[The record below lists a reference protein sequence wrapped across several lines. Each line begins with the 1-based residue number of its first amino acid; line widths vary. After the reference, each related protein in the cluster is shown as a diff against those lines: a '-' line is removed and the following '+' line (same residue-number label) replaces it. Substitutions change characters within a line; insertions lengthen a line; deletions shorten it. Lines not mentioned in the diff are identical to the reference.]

1 MERTT
6 ACITGRSRSLLWP
19 RDYETSAVGKASPWG
34 INSPRVSLGRS
45 ESRSVHP
52 PEIRRPPHK
61 RSGSLNPSF
70 RRSGQPSQ
78 INPFPDPHVRKCDAG
93 PSSMRCIGN
102 ISKKTLGSTRSRAGV
117 FQRDDSQKR
126 MEHVRDNLRAH
137 STYQPSHYAI
147 SVLYHGPC
155 RYSNN
160 NRNFSYPTLNSLGSD
175 GDAPPTLPF
184 IKGSFT
190 MLDYRKL
197 ALPCAPECSSE
208 VWIRFLPP
216 NIQKFLTSRDGGMID
231 HVHSQ
236 MRDISLSELPRPRV
250 WAHNGHYPQ
259 IIALCSQAGMIKW
272 SRIGLE
278 EPSIRRL
285 RDALTMS
292 SFGVTKDIESDR
304 LISWPRIQ
312 NDWFMKSPVP
322 SFPDPSAFS
331 RIFADQSPKGTGFAL
346 DIANMFHNILLPP
359 WLCSLFPLN
368 PLRYEEMPA
377 NLKNQMVEEFN
388 LSCPPPSFTTFRP
401 MQKTLPMV
409 DAFRKSTSL
418 AHRVITLSGDLNVV
432 TPSADDILI
441 AHIIDD
447 VNVVM
452 YGFQMVDVRRLQHQ
466 FWRSFTMSGL
476 PMRTS
481 KCTPLNK
488 IVTDSLP
495 FIGFTWDLQTGLI
508 QPKNERSANLSRS
521 IDRLLDFPSS
531 YDEKECERIVGKL
544 VWTAMARRPLLSVM
558 RSVFHLPDSQ
568 PLKRN
573 RLSAARELQTISSL
587 LPYAIIDTQ
596 RHILPVIIATDACP
610 RSGAVTFAQSSREEL
625 LGLLSTCRYNN
636 GGPLSH
642 PEASK
647 FALRKAWKTALKH
660 DWRRD
665 EHINVLEGEI
675 ILLALRWAID
685 HGSQNHRIVIMT
697 DSSVC
702 IGAITKGRS
711 SSGGLL
717 RVCRKIAALSLL
729 HRIELLLVHIS
740 THWNPADA
748 PSRGLP
754 ISECFLRT
762 NSLFQ
767 NR

>member
-1 MERTT
+1 
-6 ACITGRSRSLLWP
+6 
-19 RDYETSAVGKASPWG
+19 
-34 INSPRVSLGRS
+34 
-45 ESRSVHP
+45 
-52 PEIRRPPHK
+52 
-61 RSGSLNPSF
+61 
-70 RRSGQPSQ
+70 
-78 INPFPDPHVRKCDAG
+78 
-93 PSSMRCIGN
+93 
-102 ISKKTLGSTRSRAGV
+102 
-117 FQRDDSQKR
+117 
-126 MEHVRDNLRAH
+126 
-137 STYQPSHYAI
+137 
-147 SVLYHGPC
+147 
-155 RYSNN
+155 
-160 NRNFSYPTLNSLGSD
+160 
-175 GDAPPTLPF
+175 
-184 IKGSFT
+184 

-331 RIFADQSPKGTGFAL
+331 RIFADQSPKGAGFAL

-368 PLRYEEMPA
+368 PLRYEEMPT

-401 MQKTLPMV
+401 MQKTLPMGFTWAAFLGHSIAEGCIRGAL